1 MDIYTRFAKGVGLI
15 TITNVLVSVS
25 GIILL
30 PILTKNLPTGDYGAY
45 VQVTVTATLLAF
57 PLTLGL
63 PLALVRFI
71 ALLKERQNLQEDF
84 YSILLIVALVNLLV
98 SGILFLLSKPLAEYL
113 FNGNLVVAEL
123 LPIITFFTSLNVCLL
138 DFFRAFQQI
147 NRYTFLT
154 FAQTYVGVALISY
167 FVLSGQGVSGA
178 VLGLLIAQL
187 ALFSVMLFVIV
198 RRIGFKIP
206 QMGHLRRYLSFSV
219 PLVPS
224 NLSFWVVNSSDR
236 YLIGILLGASFVAYY
251 GPSYT
256 LGMLIAMLA
265 TPFSLMLAASLPK
278 HYDGVDTAIVQNV
291 FKYTLKYFLAA
302 AIPSFFILSILS
314 KPLLLALS
322 TPEIASNGYLVTPFV
337 AAAAVLWGTQQI
349 FVQIVI
355 LEKKTKIVGILWV
368 ISALMNLGLNIFL
381 IPLVG
386 IFGAAIS
393 TLVSFL
399 FIFFTTIIY
408 SRSYA
413 KFDLNLRFICKSG
426 VASLLMVLVIRSLD
440 LGSKF
445 SIFIAAS
452 AGVAAYIVLILLM
465 KGFEKDELM
474 FFVRLFQ
481 NMRA

>member
-1 MDIYTRFAKGVGLI
+1 
-15 TITNVLVSVS
+15 
-25 GIILL
+25 
-30 PILTKNLPTGDYGAY
+30 
-45 VQVTVTATLLAF
+45 
-57 PLTLGL
+57 
-63 PLALVRFI
+63 
-71 ALLKERQNLQEDF
+71 
-84 YSILLIVALVNLLV
+84 
-98 SGILFLLSKPLAEYL
+98 
-113 FNGNLVVAEL
+113 
-123 LPIITFFTSLNVCLL
+123 VCLL
-138 DFFRAFQQI
+138 DFFRAFQLI

-167 FVLSGQGVSGA
+167 FVFSGQGVVGA

-187 ALFSVMLFVIV
+187 ILFSVMLFVIV

-206 QMGHLRRYLSFSV
+206 HMTRLRTYLSFSV

-278 HYDGVDTAIVQNV
+278 HYDGVDTTIVRNV

-302 AIPSFFILSILS
+302 AIPSFFIISILS

-355 LEKKTKIVGILWV
+355 LEKRTKIVGILWV
-368 ISALMNLGLNIFL
+368 ISALMNLSLNIFL

-413 KFDLNLRFICKSG
+413 KFDLNLLFICKSG
-426 VASLLMVLVIRSLD
+426 VASLLMALVIHSLD

-445 SIFIAAS
+445 SIVIATS
-452 AGVAAYIVLILLM
+452 AGVAVYIVLILLM
-465 KGFEKDELM
+465 KGFEKDELA
-474 FFVRLFQ
+474 FFLRLFQ